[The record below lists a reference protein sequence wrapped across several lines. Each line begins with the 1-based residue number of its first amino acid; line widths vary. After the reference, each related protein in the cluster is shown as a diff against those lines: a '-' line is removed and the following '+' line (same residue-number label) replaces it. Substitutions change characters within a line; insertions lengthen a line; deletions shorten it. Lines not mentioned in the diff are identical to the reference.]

1 MTPLGEFLRSY
12 LGGVRQG
19 LNFFLY
25 GVTLIVVVIVLPG
38 GIISALHAIRR
49 RVRAAASPVP
59 AKDGA

>member
-19 LNFFLY
+19 LNFFIY

-38 GIISALHAIRR
+38 GIISALRAIRQ
-49 RVRAAASPVP
+49 RVRAAVSPAP
-59 AKDGA
+59 AKEGA